1 MSIEVVPTQRQAA
14 ATLQPRVAARSPKK
28 NSGAAKQRKKSV
40 AETCRDTV
48 TKLEQTLWSYRDA
61 AGEEWD
67 AQPACFITDYL
78 LAVQCFAFAVYV
90 ALFASNE
97 SADGATQQPAWYL
110 IYFVALGISAAFGG
124 LLHHVAFEAM
134 RGLADKKTDSL
145 VQRARVFGF
154 HWKRS
159 TVDGFIDA
167 LWRIVLGFSILT
179 NFALLSLAASR
190 YLSESWAYTIIIVA
204 GMLYI
209 ALAIW
214 ASINMHVLFL
224 FVGYLPAMLFG
235 AVTSVMAFNWEWSHS
250 SNELLVYVLKL
261 GSGLVQ
267 GLIVSPSKST
277 FNHNALSHVILSLAA
292 TFVFVHFQL

>member
-1 MSIEVVPTQRQAA
+1 MSIETANVIANAPHS
-14 ATLQPRVAARSPKK
+14 SPKP
-28 NSGAAKQRKKSV
+28 QLRRPKKSV

-48 TKLEQTLWSYRDA
+48 SKLEQSLWSYRDA

-78 LAVQCFAFAVYV
+78 LAVQCFAFALYV
-90 ALFASNE
+90 ALFASTE
-97 SADGATQQPAWYL
+97 GDEQQQQQPAWYL

-124 LLHHVAFEAM
+124 LLHHVAFAAM
-134 RGLADKKTDSL
+134 RAFADKQTDSL
-145 VQRARVFGF
+145 VLRAEVFGCHLQRA
-154 HWKRS
+154 
-159 TVDGFIDA
+159 TVDRFIDV

-190 YLSESWAYTIIIVA
+190 YLSESWAYSIIVVA
-204 GMLYI
+204 GALYI
-209 ALAIW
+209 GLAIW

-224 FVGYLPAMLFG
+224 FVGYLPAMIFG
-235 AVTSVMAFNWEWSHS
+235 AAASAMAFDWEWSHS

-277 FNHNALSHVILSLAA
+277 FNHNALSHVILSMAA
-292 TFVFVHFQL
+292 TFMFVHFKL

>member
-1 MSIEVVPTQRQAA
+1 MSVETMAPPQQ
-14 ATLQPRVAARSPKK
+14 QPVKARSPKSQSEK
-28 NSGAAKQRKKSV
+28 LKRRQKSV

-48 TKLEQTLWSYRDA
+48 TKIEQSLWSYRDA

-78 LAVQCFAFAVYV
+78 LALQCFAFAVYV

-97 SADGATQQPAWYL
+97 DSAAQQQQPAWYL

-134 RGLADKKTDSL
+134 RGFKDKKTDSL
-145 VQRARVFGF
+145 VQRAKVFGF
-154 HWKRS
+154 HFKRS
-159 TVDGFIDA
+159 TVDGCIDI

-190 YLSESWAYTIIIVA
+190 YCDESWAYSIIIVA
-204 GMLYI
+204 GTLYI

-224 FVGYLPAMLFG
+224 FVGYLPPMIFG
-235 AVTSVMAFNWEWSHS
+235 AVTSAMAFDWQWSHP
-250 SNELLVYVLKL
+250 SNEMLVYVLKL

-267 GLIVSPSKST
+267 GLIVSPSKSS

-292 TFVFVHFQL
+292 TFMLVHFKL

>member
-1 MSIEVVPTQRQAA
+1 MSVEIAPAK
-14 ATLQPRVAARSPKK
+14 PRPQQL
-28 NSGAAKQRKKSV
+28 KQRKKTV
-40 AETCRDTV
+40 AETCRATV
-48 TKLEQTLWSYRDA
+48 SKLEQSLWSYRDA

-90 ALFASNE
+90 ALFASK
-97 SADGATQQPAWYL
+97 DGAESDQQWYL

-124 LLHHVAFEAM
+124 LLHHVAFAAM
-134 RGLADKKTDSL
+134 RAFADKQTDSL
-145 VQRARVFGF
+145 VLRAEVFGF
-154 HWKRS
+154 HVQRG
-159 TVDGFIDA
+159 TVDRFIDA

-190 YLSESWAYTIIIVA
+190 YLSESWAYSIIAVA
-204 GMLYI
+204 GTAYI

-224 FVGYLPAMLFG
+224 FVGYLPAMVFG
-235 AVTSVMAFNWEWSHS
+235 AVTSAMAFDWEWSHS

-292 TFVFVHFQL
+292 TFMLVHFKL

>member
-1 MSIEVVPTQRQAA
+1 MSVSEEVASLVAKVP
-14 ATLQPRVAARSPKK
+14 SPKSNAK
-28 NSGAAKQRKKSV
+28 RNSTSLKKRKKSV
-40 AETCRDTV
+40 AEACRAAV
-48 TKLEQTLWSYRDA
+48 TELEHTLWSYRDTT
-61 AGEEWD
+61 GEEWD

-90 ALFASNE
+90 ALFATKEEGS
-97 SADGATQQPAWYL
+97 SQPSWYL

-134 RGLADKKTDSL
+134 RGVADKKKKSL
-145 VQRARVFGF
+145 VQRAKVFGF
-154 HWKRS
+154 NVKRT
-159 TVDGFIDA
+159 TVDGFIDV

-204 GMLYI
+204 GTLYI

-224 FVGYLPAMLFG
+224 FVGYMPAMIFG
-235 AVTSVMAFNWEWSHS
+235 AVTSAMAFDWQWSHP

-292 TFVFVHFQL
+292 TFMLVHFKL

>member
-1 MSIEVVPTQRQAA
+1 MTPPAQQQQPVPVTNSK
-14 ATLQPRVAARSPKK
+14 ARSPKSQ
-28 NSGAAKQRKKSV
+28 SGGAKRRKKSV
-40 AETCRDTV
+40 AEACRDTV
-48 TKLEQTLWSYRDA
+48 TKIEQSLWSYRDA
-61 AGEEWD
+61 TGEEWD

-78 LAVQCFAFAVYV
+78 LALQCFAFAVYV

-97 SADGATQQPAWYL
+97 DSVAQQQPGWYL

-134 RGLADKKTDSL
+134 RGFKDKKTDSL

-154 HWKRS
+154 NFKRS
-159 TVDGFIDA
+159 TVDGCIDI

-190 YLSESWAYTIIIVA
+190 YLDESWAYSIIIVA
-204 GMLYI
+204 GALYI

-224 FVGYLPAMLFG
+224 FVGYLPPMIFG
-235 AVTSVMAFNWEWSHS
+235 AVTSAMAFDWQWSHP
-250 SNELLVYVLKL
+250 SNEMLVYVLKL

-267 GLIVSPSKST
+267 GLIVSPSKSS

-292 TFVFVHFQL
+292 TFMLVHFKL